1 MYRRLLELWM
11 QELEERKL
19 QTLSDKV
26 LAEIQEYLNLLK
38 EKFSE
43 EGIQAELSK
52 VEYERAQAIIA
63 RLTEL
68 KLRKALEQCKEKS
81 ELKKGAALGV
91 EKKFLKA
98 VIELLANMERE
109 EKEERREEI
118 EEKPREERVV
128 VRFLKDVPSFIGV
141 DLKTYGPFK
150 SEDVALIP
158 VQNAEAL
165 ARRGLVKIVRR
176 EET

>member
-11 QELEERKL
+11 QELEERRL
-19 QTLSDKV
+19 QALSDKA
-26 LAEIQEYLNLLK
+26 LDEIRDYLDSLK
-38 EKFSE
+38 ERFSE
-43 EGIQAELSK
+43 EGVQAALSRA
-52 VEYERAQAIIA
+52 EYERAQTIIA

-68 KLRKALEQCKEKS
+68 KLRKALEQCKERS
-81 ELKKGAALGV
+81 ELKKGSALGI
-91 EKKFLKA
+91 EKKFLRA
-98 VIELLANMERE
+98 VMELLANMERE
-109 EKEERREEI
+109 EVKEREEI
-118 EEKPREERVV
+118 EKAPKEERVV

-176 EET
+176 EEA

>member
-1 MYRRLLELWM
+1 V
-11 QELEERKL
+11 Q
-19 QTLSDKV
+19 
-26 LAEIQEYLNLLK
+26 
-38 EKFSE
+38 
-43 EGIQAELSK
+43 GG
-52 VEYERAQAIIA
+52 
-63 RLTEL
+63 
-68 KLRKALEQCKEKS
+68 S
-81 ELKKGAALGV
+81 ELKKGTALGI

-98 VIELLANMERE
+98 VMELLANMERE
-109 EKEERREEI
+109 EVKEREEV
-118 EEKPREERVV
+118 EEAPKEERVV

-176 EET
+176 EEA